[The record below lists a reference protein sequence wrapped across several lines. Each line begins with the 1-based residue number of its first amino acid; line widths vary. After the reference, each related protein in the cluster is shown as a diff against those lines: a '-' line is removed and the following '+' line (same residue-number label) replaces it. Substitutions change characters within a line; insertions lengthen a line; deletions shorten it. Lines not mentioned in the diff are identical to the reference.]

1 MKVGFIL
8 FLCSDQIHLINSFQN
23 LIFITFLVKYSV
35 SKLGNKA
42 WETWNIRIRAM
53 PYFWVWWWT
62 WLPSRNWV
70 FWRPGEVGLWNR
82 GCRCFSQL
90 CIQVLSERTGS
101 RQGICMCCVSMV
113 MSPYVI
119 RNRSYA
125 GFSRGWFSAFFRY
138 ICGKNGF
145 VFDISNFCIW
155 VLKKEIL
162 STSRKTSD
170 CGLIL
175 SIK

>member
-42 WETWNIRIRAM
+42 WETWNIRAM

-82 GCRCFSQL
+82 GCRCFFQL
-90 CIQVLSERTGS
+90 CIQVLSERTRS

-113 MSPYVI
+113 TSPYVI
-119 RNRSYA
+119 RNHSYA
-125 GFSRGWFSAFFRY
+125 GFSWGWFSAFFSLHLWE
-138 ICGKNGF
+138 
-145 VFDISNFCIW
+145 DWFCIW
-155 VLKKEIL
+155 HK
-162 STSRKTSD
+162 
-170 CGLIL
+170 
-175 SIK
+175 